1 MTVKDYEWLYMIVYD
16 YVWPWLCLTM
26 YAYIL
31 LQGFPKKMGIS
42 EWFSVYFSA
51 HSIEKRDPYVHVH
64 VHTMYKIIFERY
76 QGGEKY
82 IFYIIGFM
90 CS

>member
-1 MTVKDYEWLYMIVYD
+1 MTMNDFIWLCITMYGHD
-16 YVWPWLCLTM
+16 YVWLCMLI
-26 YAYIL
+26 YYYRVF
-31 LQGFPKKMGIS
+31 QEKMGIS

-51 HSIEKRDPYVHVH
+51 HSFEKRDPFVHVY
-64 VHTMYKIIFERY
+64 VHTMYKIIFEQY